1 VILFC
6 RHK

>member
-6 RHK
+6 R